1 MALTPGNRLGPYEV
15 VSLLGE
21 GGMGQVYRGRD
32 SKLKRDVAIKVL
44 PEAFVRDP
52 ERLARF
58 EREAEVLATLN
69 HPNIAGVYGFE
80 ESPEANGIVLE
91 FVDGQTLAD
100 RIARGPIPIDDVL
113 PIARQIVEAMIAAHE
128 QGIIHRDL
136 KPANIK
142 VTPDGKVKV
151 LDFGLAKASE
161 ARTTASGIQVTA
173 LPTITSPAN
182 MTGIGMVLGTAAYMS
197 PEQARG
203 RAVDARADVW
213 AFGAVLFEMLTG
225 RRAFPG
231 DDVTE
236 TIANIVKTEPDWSA
250 LPAETSVAVRAL
262 LRRCLQKD
270 PERRLRHI
278 ADARFNLEDAETLAL
293 PAQRLSAPARVL
305 PWIVS
310 VLALAAAGTWVLWPR
325 PEAEERALLFDINP
339 PPGAEF
345 VLGARGS
352 LAISPDGDAIAFV
365 AASHGIDKLWVRPL
379 DSAGARELPGTEGA
393 DQPFWST
400 DGRSLGFFS
409 EGRVKRIDVA
419 GGPPV
424 IVASAS
430 AARGAAWTPDGTI
443 IFTPTVTSGLLRVS
457 AAGGGTPGPL
467 TTLNSSRGESSHR
480 WPQVLPDG
488 KRFMYYVQSADTRV
502 AGTYLASLD
511 RPQENTLLMDNL
523 YEALY
528 ASPSRAHPSYLLFL
542 REDALIARPFDPA
555 RASFAGEAV
564 PIPGA
569 EAVSSA
575 PGINRAHFSVSN
587 QGTLLFAH
595 GKDRYQLTWFN
606 REGKVVSTVDQPD
619 RYLSIRIA
627 PDGKGAAV
635 SRYDGGGHLDLWR
648 IDFGGGAPNRLTF
661 DGNGYRFAWAPDG
674 RRVFYSSAGK
684 MFETE
689 TNGTGQGKV
698 AIPTQN
704 PAYSMDW
711 SPDGRFWMY
720 EETSSETQA
729 DLWIAPAA
737 GDRKPVPYLKTPF
750 SEIDGQF
757 SPDGK
762 WVAYSSNESGGRY
775 EIYVRAFPAGTAK
788 FPVSNG
794 GGTLPRWRQDG
805 KELFYRATDGRLMVV
820 SVRPNAQ
827 GLEFT
832 SPKALFSIAPPAG
845 IFAYPYD
852 VSPDGQT
859 ILALAP
865 AAGEAG
871 ASSLTVLVNWQASL
885 KK

>member
-1 MALTPGNRLGPYEV
+1 VALISGTRLGPYEI

-32 SKLKRDVAIKVL
+32 SKLKRDVAIKIL
-44 PEAFVRDP
+44 PEAFARDP

-80 ESPEANGIVLE
+80 ESPDANGIVLE

-113 PIARQIVEAMIAAHE
+113 PIARQIVEAMIAAHD
-128 QGIIHRDL
+128 QGIVHRDL

-151 LDFGLAKASE
+151 LDFGLAKASDPR
-161 ARTTASGIQVTA
+161 ATASGINVTA

-182 MTGIGMVLGTAAYMS
+182 VTSIGTVLGTAAYMS

-203 RAVDARADVW
+203 RVVDARADIW

-250 LPAETSVAVRAL
+250 LPANTSVAVRAL
-262 LRRCLQKD
+262 LRRCLHKD
-270 PERRLRHI
+270 PQRRLRHI
-278 ADARFNLEDAETLAL
+278 ADARFNLEDVETLAL
-293 PAQRLSAPARVL
+293 RAQRPSAPARVL

-310 VLALAAAGTWVLWPR
+310 VLAVAGAGTWVLWPR
-325 PEAEERALLFDINP
+325 AAEEGRALVLDINP
-339 PPGAEF
+339 PAGAEF
-345 VLGARGS
+345 VLGASGS
-352 LAISPDGDAIAFV
+352 LAISPDGGAIAFV
-365 AASHGIDKLWVRPL
+365 AASRGIRKLWVRPL

-393 DQPFWST
+393 DQPFWSP
-400 DGRSLGFFS
+400 DGRSLGFFG
-409 EGRVKRIDVA
+409 EGRLKRIDLA
-419 GGPPV
+419 GGPSV
-424 IVASAS
+424 VVANAS
-430 AARGAAWTPDGTI
+430 AARGAAWAPDGTI
-443 IFTPTVTSGLLRVS
+443 IFTPSVTSGLQGVS
-457 AAGGGTPGPL
+457 AAGGGIPVPL
-467 TTLNSSRGESSHR
+467 TNLSRGESSHR
-480 WPQVLPDG
+480 WPQILPDG
-488 KRFMYYVQSADTRV
+488 KRFLYYVQSADPLIS
-502 AGTYLASLD
+502 GTYLASLG
-511 RPQENTLLMDNL
+511 RPQEKTPVGQNL
-523 YEALY
+523 YNALY
-528 ASPSRAHPSYLLFL
+528 APPSRTHPSYLLFL
-542 REDALIARPFDPA
+542 RENALIARAFDPA
-555 RASFAGEAV
+555 RGYFSGEAV
-564 PIPGA
+564 PVPGA
-569 EAVSSA
+569 EAVSTA
-575 PGINRAHFSVSN
+575 PGINRAHFSVSH

-595 GKDRYQLTWFN
+595 GNDRYQLTWFN
-606 REGKVVSTVDQPD
+606 REGKVVSSVGQPD
-619 RYLSIRIA
+619 QYQSIRIS
-627 PDGKGAAV
+627 PDGKGVAV
-635 SRYDGGGHLDLWR
+635 SRSDGGRLDIWR
-648 IDFGGGAPNRLTF
+648 IDSGGGAPNRLTF

-674 RRVFYSSAGK
+674 RRLFYSSAGK
-684 MFETE
+684 MFETD
-689 TNGTGQGKV
+689 TNGTGQSSAAV
-698 AIPTQN
+698 PTQN
-704 PAYSMDW
+704 PAFSMDW
-711 SPDGRFWMY
+711 SPDGRYLMY
-720 EETSSETQA
+720 EETSPETQA
-729 DLWIAPAA
+729 DLWIVSAR
-737 GDRKPVPYLKTPF
+737 GERKPVAYLKTPF

-757 SPDGK
+757 SPDSK
-762 WVAYSSNESGGRY
+762 WVAYSSDESGGRF
-775 EIYVRAFPAGTAK
+775 EIYVRAFPAGAAK

-805 KELFYRATDGRLMVV
+805 KELFYRGTDGRLMVV
-820 SVRPNAQ
+820 SVRPSAQ
-827 GLEFT
+827 GLEFS